1 MGDQPIMRL
10 SCKLAAFFWLVSLL
24 FFQPVQAQTDL
35 KQIQGMITEG
45 KLEQAMIETR
55 AILAKDPENIQAL
68 FMKGLIHTRAN
79 QLKEAEATF
88 LLLSKNNPD
97 LPEPYNNLAVI
108 YASQGEFEKA
118 REVLQKAINTHP
130 SYATA
135 HENIGDIYAKM
146 ASHAYNQALEL
157 DNSNIAAREKLSL
170 INELFSM
177 PVAATPVVAVVAE
190 VKTPDVIE
198 SKPSAPPPPVPPVV
212 PEPEPAPAPEPE
224 PVVIPPTLAAVDPEP
239 APVPE
244 SKPAPEA
251 KELQPHQITQMV
263 TNNVNNWVRAWSSKD
278 VNGYLS
284 FYAPDYSPPEL
295 TRAAWV
301 AQRQARISAPHSIK
315 VDIINLEVIMH
326 GDEHAQAVFLQRYA
340 SDTYSDSVNKTLLFR
355 KLNDRWLIVQ
365 EKSE

>member
-1 MGDQPIMRL
+1 MGDQLIMRQF
-10 SCKLAAFFWLVSLL
+10 CKLAAFSWLVSLL
-24 FFQPVQAQTDL
+24 FFQPVLAQTDL

-45 KLEQAMIETR
+45 KLEQAMTETK
-55 AILAKDPENIQAL
+55 AILAKDPDNIQVL

-79 QLKEAEATF
+79 QLKEAEETF

-118 REVLQKAINTHP
+118 REALQKAINTHP

-157 DNSNIAAREKLSL
+157 DNSNITAREKLSL
-170 INELFSM
+170 INELFSA
-177 PVAATPVVAVVAE
+177 PASTSPAVAAVAE

-198 SKPSAPPPPVPPVV
+198 SKPSVPPLST
-212 PEPEPAPAPEPE
+212 PQPTPQTAPEPAPE
-224 PVVIPPTLAAVDPEP
+224 PVVIPPSIAAVDPEP
-239 APVPE
+239 EPVPE
-244 SKPAPEA
+244 SKPVAAA
-251 KELQPHQITQMV
+251 KELQHHQLTQV
-263 TNNVNNWVRAWSSKD
+263 ITNNINNWARAWSSKD
-278 VNGYLS
+278 VDGYLS
-284 FYAPDYSPPEL
+284 FYAPDYSSPEL

-301 AQRQARISAPHSIK
+301 EQRKERISTPRSIK
-315 VDIINLEVIMH
+315 VDVINLEVIIH
-326 GDEHAQAVFLQRYA
+326 GDEHAQAVFMQRYA